1 MHASVLLCTCLIPT
15 TYMRFAYPQNLHIV
29 HFHHVLCNVSSSAR
43 GREVGVD
50 IQHTRACQSGP
61 ASKIADFIKSGERE
75 KERDSLFPLFRIC
88 IEMILAVQMPTFFI
102 FLLFLPM
109 FSNFLRACRLWQLG
123 IQW

>member
-1 MHASVLLCTCLIPT
+1 
-15 TYMRFAYPQNLHIV
+15 MRFAYPQNLHIV

-88 IEMILAVQMPTFFI
+88 IEMILAACCANAYFFYFSPFFADVLKFSSRVQTLAARHTMV
-102 FLLFLPM
+102 
-109 FSNFLRACRLWQLG
+109 R
-123 IQW
+123 